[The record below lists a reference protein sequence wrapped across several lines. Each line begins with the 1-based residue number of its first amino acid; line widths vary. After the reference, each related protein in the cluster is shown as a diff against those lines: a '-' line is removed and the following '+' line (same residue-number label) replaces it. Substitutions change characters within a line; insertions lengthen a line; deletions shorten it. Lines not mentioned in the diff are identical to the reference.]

1 MIDVEPFIK
10 EVLEKKIP
18 EENLRFFGDNNEGVV
33 VDFKTETHLKMFTVW
48 GHLQRCDYEALC
60 IATDKLS
67 VYESKEFDNMSQLI
81 SIFNRFY
88 HTAYSEV
95 DTFINQLYEDYRARL
110 IDREEIANI
119 IREDHYSKY
128 KGDNY
133 PYEKYLSLLWKEEYL
148 NEKDIDLLDLCL
160 FYQYIGEE
168 IEVLGYWVTGHG
180 GGTYEEFEA
189 TKGTLEVLKPKM
201 QAFVNRCYERYE
213 EVMQEYIE
221 APERFKKK

>member
-18 EENLRFFGDNNEGVV
+18 EENLRFFGEDNQGIV
-33 VDFKTETHLKMFTVW
+33 VDFETETHLKRFTVW
-48 GHLQRCDYEALC
+48 RDYLRCDYEALC
-60 IATDKLS
+60 IATDELS
-67 VYESKEFDNMSQLI
+67 VCKSQEFDSIGKLI

-95 DTFINQLYEDYRARL
+95 DKFINELYVDYRARL

-160 FYQYIGEE
+160 SYQYIGEE
-168 IEVLGYWVTGHG
+168 VDILGYWVTGHEG
-180 GGTYEEFEA
+180 CTYEEFEVQ
-189 TKGTLEVLKPKM
+189 GTLEAIKPKI
-201 QAFVNRCYERYE
+201 QSFVERCYERYE
-213 EVMQEYIE
+213 EIMQIYLE
-221 APERFKKK
+221 APERFKTK

>member
-18 EENLRFFGDNNEGVV
+18 EENLRFFGEDNEGVV
-33 VDFKTETHLKMFTVW
+33 VDFETETHLKRFTVW
-48 GHLQRCDYEALC
+48 RNYLRCDYEALC
-60 IATDKLS
+60 IATDELS
-67 VYESKEFDNMSQLI
+67 VCKSQEFDSVGKLI
-81 SIFNRFY
+81 SIFNKFY
-88 HTAYSEV
+88 HTAYSEI
-95 DTFINQLYEDYRARL
+95 DTFINQLYENYRARL

-128 KGDNY
+128 KGNNY

-168 IEVLGYWVTGHG
+168 VDILGYLVTGHG
-180 GGTYEEFEA
+180 RGTYEIFEA
-189 TKGTLEVLKPKM
+189 RGTLDSLKPQI
-201 QAFVNRCYERYE
+201 QAFVERCYERYE
-213 EVMQEYIE
+213 EVMPLYISL
-221 APERFKKK
+221 

>member
-1 MIDVEPFIK
+1 MINVEPFIK
-10 EVLEKKIP
+10 EVLKKKIP
-18 EENLRFFGDNNEGVV
+18 EGNLRFFGEDNEGVV
-33 VDFKTETHLKMFTVW
+33 VDFETETHLKRFTVW
-48 GHLQRCDYEALC
+48 RDSLRCDYEALC
-60 IATDKLS
+60 IATDELS
-67 VYESKEFDNMSQLI
+67 VYESKEFDNVSQLI

-88 HTAYSEV
+88 HTAYSEI

-133 PYEKYLSLLWKEEYL
+133 PYEKYLSLLWEEEYL

-168 IEVLGYWVTGHG
+168 LEVLGYWVTGHG

>member
-1 MIDVEPFIK
+1 MIDVKPFIK
-10 EVLEKKIP
+10 EVLEKKIS
-18 EENLRFFGDNNEGVV
+18 EENLRFFGEDNEGVV
-33 VDFKTETHLKMFTVW
+33 VDFETETHLKRFTVW
-48 GHLQRCDYEALC
+48 RDYLRCDYEALC

-67 VYESKEFDNMSQLI
+67 VYESKEFDNVSQLI

-95 DTFINQLYEDYRARL
+95 DKFINELYVDYRARL

-119 IREDHYSKY
+119 IKEDYCSNY

-168 IEVLGYWVTGHG
+168 VDILGYWVTGHEG
-180 GGTYEEFEA
+180 CTYEEFEVQ
-189 TKGTLEVLKPKM
+189 GTLEAIKPKI
-201 QAFVNRCYERYE
+201 QSFVERCYERYE
-213 EVMQEYIE
+213 EVMQIYLE

>member
-1 MIDVEPFIK
+1 MIDVKPFIK

-18 EENLRFFGDNNEGVV
+18 EGNLRFFGEDNEGVV
-33 VDFKTETHLKMFTVW
+33 VDFETETHLKRFTVW
-48 GHLQRCDYEALC
+48 RNYLRCDYEALC

-67 VYESKEFDNMSQLI
+67 VYESKEFDNVSQLI

-88 HTAYSEV
+88 HTAYSEI

-168 IEVLGYWVTGHG
+168 IEVLGYWATGHG
-180 GGTYEEFEA
+180 GGTYEIFEA
-189 TKGTLEVLKPKM
+189 RGTLDSLKPQI
-201 QAFVNRCYERYE
+201 QAFVERCYERYE
-213 EVMQEYIE
+213 EVMQGYIE
-221 APERFKKK
+221 APKRFKKK

>member
-18 EENLRFFGDNNEGVV
+18 EENLRFFGEDNQGIV
-33 VDFKTETHLKMFTVW
+33 VDFETETHLKRFTVW
-48 GHLQRCDYEALC
+48 RDYLRCDYEALC

-67 VYESKEFDNMSQLI
+67 VCKSQEFDSVGKLI
-81 SIFNRFY
+81 AIFNKFY
-88 HTAYSEV
+88 HTGYSEV
-95 DTFINQLYEDYRARL
+95 DKFINQLYDHYRARL

-119 IREDHYSKY
+119 IKEDYCSKY

-180 GGTYEEFEA
+180 GGTYEKFEA
-189 TKGTLEVLKPKM
+189 KGSFEVLKPKI

-213 EVMQEYIE
+213 EVMQVYLQT
-221 APERFKKK
+221 PERFKKK

>member
-18 EENLRFFGDNNEGVV
+18 EENLRFFGEDNEGVV
-33 VDFKTETHLKMFTVW
+33 VDFETETHLKRFTVW
-48 GHLQRCDYEALC
+48 RNYLRCDYEALC
-60 IATDKLS
+60 IATDELS
-67 VYESKEFDNMSQLI
+67 VCKSQEFDSVGKLI
-81 SIFNRFY
+81 SIFNKFY
-88 HTAYSEV
+88 HTAYFEI
-95 DTFINQLYEDYRARL
+95 DTFINQLYENYRARL

-168 IEVLGYWVTGHG
+168 IEVLGYLVTGHG
-180 GGTYEEFEA
+180 GGTYEIFEA
-189 TKGTLEVLKPKM
+189 RGTLDSLKPQI

-213 EVMQEYIE
+213 EVMPLYISL
-221 APERFKKK
+221 

>member
-18 EENLRFFGDNNEGVV
+18 EENLRFFGEDNEGIV
-33 VDFKTETHLKMFTVW
+33 VDFETETHLKRFTVW
-48 GHLQRCDYEALC
+48 RNYQRCDYEALC

-67 VYESKEFDNMSQLI
+67 LYESKEFDNVRQLI
-81 SIFNRFY
+81 GIFNRFY
-88 HTAYSEV
+88 HTAYSEI
-95 DTFINQLYEDYRARL
+95 DTFINELYDHYRARL

-119 IREDHYSKY
+119 IKEDYCSKY

-168 IEVLGYWVTGHG
+168 VDILGYLLTGHG
-180 GGTYEEFEA
+180 GGTYEIFEA
-189 TKGTLEVLKPKM
+189 RGTLDSLKPQI
-201 QAFVNRCYERYE
+201 QAFVERCYERYE
-213 EVMQEYIE
+213 EVMQVYLE

>member
-1 MIDVEPFIK
+1 MIDFELFIK

-18 EENLRFFGDNNEGVV
+18 EENLRFFEEDNEGVV
-33 VDFKTETHLKMFTVW
+33 VDFETETHLKRFTVW
-48 GHLQRCDYEALC
+48 RDSQRCDYEALC
-60 IATDKLS
+60 IATDELS
-67 VYESKEFDNMSQLI
+67 VYKSQEFDSVRQLI
-81 SIFNRFY
+81 GIFDKFY
-88 HTAYSEV
+88 HTAYSEI

-110 IDREEIANI
+110 INREEIANI

-128 KGDNY
+128 KEDNY

-148 NEKDIDLLDLCL
+148 NENDIDLLDLCL

-180 GGTYEEFEA
+180 GDTYEEFEA

-213 EVMQEYIE
+213 EIMQIYLE
-221 APERFKKK
+221 APERFKTK

>member
-18 EENLRFFGDNNEGVV
+18 EENLRFFGEDN
-33 VDFKTETHLKMFTVW
+33 
-48 GHLQRCDYEALC
+48 
-60 IATDKLS
+60 
-67 VYESKEFDNMSQLI
+67 
-81 SIFNRFY
+81 
-88 HTAYSEV
+88 
-95 DTFINQLYEDYRARL
+95 EDV
-110 IDREEIANI
+110 
-119 IREDHYSKY
+119 
-128 KGDNY
+128 
-133 PYEKYLSLLWKEEYL
+133 WKEKYL

>member
-18 EENLRFFGDNNEGVV
+18 EENLRFFGENNQGIV
-33 VDFKTETHLKMFTVW
+33 VDFETETHLKRFTVW
-48 GHLQRCDYEALC
+48 RDYLRCDYEALC

-67 VYESKEFDNMSQLI
+67 VYESKEFDNVSQLI

-95 DTFINQLYEDYRARL
+95 DKFINELYVDYRARL

-160 FYQYIGEE
+160 SYQYIGEE
-168 IEVLGYWVTGHG
+168 VDILGYWVTGHEG
-180 GGTYEEFEA
+180 CTYEEFEVQ
-189 TKGTLEVLKPKM
+189 GTLEAIKPKI
-201 QAFVNRCYERYE
+201 QSFVERCYERYE
-213 EVMQEYIE
+213 EIMQIYLE
-221 APERFKKK
+221 APERFKTK

>member
-18 EENLRFFGDNNEGVV
+18 EENLRFFGEDNQGIV
-33 VDFKTETHLKMFTVW
+33 VDFETETHLKRFTVW
-48 GHLQRCDYEALC
+48 RDYLRCDYEALC
-60 IATDKLS
+60 IATDELS
-67 VYESKEFDNMSQLI
+67 VCKSQEFDSIGKLI
-81 SIFNRFY
+81 SIFNKFY
-88 HTAYSEV
+88 HTGYSEV
-95 DTFINQLYEDYRARL
+95 DKFINELYVDYRARL

-160 FYQYIGEE
+160 FYQYIDN
-168 IEVLGYWVTGHG
+168 EVDILGYLVTGHG
-180 GGTYEEFEA
+180 GGTYEKFEA
-189 TKGTLEVLKPKM
+189 KGTLEALKPKI
-201 QAFVNRCYERYE
+201 QAFLEWCYERYE
-213 EVMQEYIE
+213 EVMQIYLE
-221 APERFKKK
+221 APERFKTK

>member
-18 EENLRFFGDNNEGVV
+18 EENLRFFGEDNEGVV
-33 VDFKTETHLKMFTVW
+33 VDFETETHLKRFTVW
-48 GHLQRCDYEALC
+48 RDYLRCDYEALC
-60 IATDKLS
+60 IATDELS
-67 VYESKEFDNMSQLI
+67 VCKSQEFDSVGKLI
-81 SIFNRFY
+81 SIFNKFY

-95 DTFINQLYEDYRARL
+95 DKFINQLYEDYRTRL

-119 IREDHYSKY
+119 ISEDYCSNDIRDY
-128 KGDNY
+128 Y

-168 IEVLGYWVTGHG
+168 VDILGYLVTGHG
-180 GGTYEEFEA
+180 GGTYEKFEA
-189 TKGTLEVLKPKM
+189 KGTLEAIKPKI
-201 QAFVNRCYERYE
+201 QAFVERCYERYE
-213 EVMQEYIE
+213 EVMQIYLE
-221 APERFKKK
+221 APERFKTK

>member
-18 EENLRFFGDNNEGVV
+18 EENLRFFGEDNEGVV
-33 VDFKTETHLKMFTVW
+33 VDFETETHLKRFTVW
-48 GHLQRCDYEALC
+48 KDYLRCDYEALC
-60 IATDKLS
+60 IATDELS
-67 VYESKEFDNMSQLI
+67 VYESKEFDNVSQLI

-95 DTFINQLYEDYRARL
+95 DKFINELYVDYRARL

-119 IREDHYSKY
+119 IREDYCSKY

-168 IEVLGYWVTGHG
+168 VDILGYWVTGHEG
-180 GGTYEEFEA
+180 CTYEEFEVQ
-189 TKGTLEVLKPKM
+189 GTLEAIKPKI
-201 QAFVNRCYERYE
+201 QSFVERCYERYE
-213 EVMQEYIE
+213 EVMQIYLE

>member
-1 MIDVEPFIK
+1 
-10 EVLEKKIP
+10 VLEKKIP
-18 EENLRFFGDNNEGVV
+18 EENLRFFGEDNEGIV
-33 VDFKTETHLKMFTVW
+33 VDFETETHLKRFTVW
-48 GHLQRCDYEALC
+48 RDYLRCDYEALC
-60 IATDKLS
+60 IATDELS
-67 VYESKEFDNMSQLI
+67 VCKSQEFDSVGKLI
-81 SIFNRFY
+81 SIFNKFY

-110 IDREEIANI
+110 TDREEIANI

-160 FYQYIGEE
+160 LYQYIDN
-168 IEVLGYWVTGHG
+168 EVDILGYLVTGHG

-189 TKGTLEVLKPKM
+189 KGTLEAIKPKI
-201 QAFVNRCYERYE
+201 QAFVERCYERYE
-213 EVMQEYIE
+213 EVMPLYISL
-221 APERFKKK
+221 